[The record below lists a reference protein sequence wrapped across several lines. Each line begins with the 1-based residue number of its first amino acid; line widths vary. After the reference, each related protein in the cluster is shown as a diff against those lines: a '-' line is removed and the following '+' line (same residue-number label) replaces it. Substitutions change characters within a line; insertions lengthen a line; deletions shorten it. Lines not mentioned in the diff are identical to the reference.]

1 MQVYFRAFPN
11 SSGAW
16 NGIDIW
22 IYIQTYLIKSQKSRF
37 WETGCVA
44 ALPQRGSMMQS
55 FDVCFVMLLKIVL
68 TLCSM
73 LCTWIVLVDHDR
85 SSKELWWLLLQ
96 TGCQDCSQV
105 MSTRVTSQI
114 AKFMGPR
121 WDPPGSCRPLMGPI
135 LAPWTLLSGI
145 PYSSSTYQVLHG
157 THKWM
162 ADAFV
167 VQVLGIAQVCK
178 LVDNLKTAKP
188 WLNARVYYSHCIRNR
203 EWCAKL
209 DWSRVQHQTIIW
221 TTVNTV
227 DHTDRAPSQYPKR
240 RLSVRSRKVSKPR
253 DLCLELSYRSE
264 IWQALRQ
271 QCCRCACQISK
282 RYKNVKYQSRGFET
296 LRDLTKRRLFGYWD
310 RALVSFNP
318 KEIF

>member
-1 MQVYFRAFPN
+1 
-11 SSGAW
+11 
-16 NGIDIW
+16 
-22 IYIQTYLIKSQKSRF
+22 
-37 WETGCVA
+37 
-44 ALPQRGSMMQS
+44 
-55 FDVCFVMLLKIVL
+55 
-68 TLCSM
+68 M

-85 SSKELWWLLLQ
+85 SSKELWWLLLK

-121 WDPPGSCRPLMGPI
+121 WGPPGSCRPLMGPI

-209 DWSRVQHQTIIW
+209 DWSRVQNQTIIW

-240 RLSVRSRKVSKPR
+240 RN
-253 DLCLELSYRSE
+253 LELSYRSE

-271 QCCRCACQISK
+271 QCCRCVCQISK
-282 RYKNVKYQSRGFET
+282 RYDNLKYQSRGFET
-296 LRDLTKRRLFGYWD
+296 YEKTSFRILRQGPGLF
-310 RALVSFNP
+310 
-318 KEIF
+318 